1 MTSSKSR
8 LDQVRCLQ
16 CGSENRP
23 GAGFCAACG
32 KGLDVGCAECG
43 RSLLPGHAFC
53 DGCGAARPSAPPAS
67 YTPPHLEAH
76 VLVSRSAIEG
86 ERKLVTVLFADLAG
100 FTAIAE
106 QLDPEAVHAIME
118 GCFAILVRCVHRF
131 EGRVNQFT
139 GDGIMAI
146 FGAPVAHED
155 HAARALRA
163 ALGIAAELRDYEEE
177 VRRRWGVSCRMR
189 IGINTGIALVGPI
202 GDNLRLDY
210 TAVGD
215 TTNLAA
221 RLQQSAPPGAIW
233 VSQATHRLAS
243 AQFEWETLEPL
254 KVRGREEPVRVLA
267 LLALRATPSSAL
279 DASSERALTPL
290 IGREQELKQLDDAWS
305 EARQGRGRVVSIVA
319 EAGLGKTRL
328 LHEFKRNVGVR
339 SNTFYE
345 GSCFDH
351 GQSSA
356 YLPFRELLRSLFQLE
371 NVASDV
377 DGTTRVERAVAE
389 LDLDA
394 TVAAAVC
401 SVLSYPVATE
411 PRAMS
416 AQVIRDALRAVV
428 VAVASRRP
436 LVLVIEDLHWIDQ
449 ATQEVVTGLV
459 DQAQSLQLLLVLMFR
474 PEYLSRWEKL
484 KDHSLIALTGLPSL
498 SSAEMVRAVL
508 ARPQATWVALRRISP
523 QQSVEMVR
531 QILSAAAIPAELE
544 ALVTETTDGN
554 PLFIEELVVSL
565 IEGGTLV
572 RRGDDWSFEPPPETL
587 RVPDRVQN
595 LFAARVDRLDE
606 DVKELLKIAAV
617 VGRVFKS
624 AVVARVADNPQVES
638 SLQALESLELIY
650 RLPDSNPATYSFKH
664 VLCQEAVYGQI
675 RDGKKRQYHEQ
686 VARAME
692 ELYAERLEEHCEL
705 LAHHY
710 ALSAALSESPE
721 DEAGQ
726 RFGSLAVPEEHP
738 ERLDKAIEYLKSANR
753 KAIGV
758 SAMAEAQRYYN
769 RACEGLKL
777 TPVDLRNQRRKLEL
791 VLDQVFVALA
801 LFTYRDYYT
810 LLQEHAAVAEA
821 LGDRRLLGAFHARV
835 GWCQWSIGDFAAGI
849 ETLNTAVDHCSASG
863 NDEDLGFALMTRAWC
878 ELGRGE
884 FEEALA
890 SCRGALN
897 ALDRKFDL
905 QAYVRTRAAASVVN
919 GYLGRWNEAIV
930 EGKLA
935 IEAAERRNDA
945 GATSFAAMLATWAH
959 GFQGDLEQALMVA
972 NYAVSKGD
980 SPADKLFAT
989 GSWALV
995 QCRMGHAAKAA
1006 DALADVV
1013 AVIRPMRFP
1022 ACETFGLYY
1031 CEALMRSGELA
1042 KAKTQIAD
1050 CLSVLEPS
1058 DAAFYVACAERLLA
1072 EVALAEGGDQ
1082 LAVAGRYFESS
1093 MSVFV
1098 RLGAANEL
1106 ALTWA
1111 GFGRLRQKEGDR
1123 ERAIEYLTRALQAF
1137 EKLGTRIEP
1146 DSVRRS
1152 LAELG

>member
-1 MTSSKSR
+1 M
-8 LDQVRCLQ
+8 
-16 CGSENRP
+16 
-23 GAGFCAACG
+23 
-32 KGLDVGCAECG
+32 GCAECG
-43 RSLLPGHAFC
+43 RLLQSGHAFC
-53 DGCGAARPSAPPAS
+53 DGCGAARPAPSPVS

-163 ALGIAAELRDYEEE
+163 ALAIGADLQAYEQE
-177 VRRRWGVSCRMR
+177 VHRRWGVSCRMR

-221 RLQQSAPPGAIW
+221 RLQQSAPAGAIW

-243 AQFEWETLEPL
+243 AQFEWEALEPL
-254 KVRGREEPVRVLA
+254 RVRGREEPVRVLA
-267 LLALRATPSSAL
+267 LLALRATPAASV
-279 DASSERALTPL
+279 DPSSERALTPL
-290 IGREQELKQLDDAWS
+290 IGREQELKQLEDAWV

-328 LHEFKRNVGVR
+328 LHEFKRKVAAR

-356 YLPFRELLRSLFQLE
+356 YLPFRELLKSLFQLE
-371 NVASDV
+371 SVDSDI
-377 DGTTRVERAVAE
+377 DGAARVGRAVAE
-389 LDLDA
+389 LGLDA

-401 SVLSYPVATE
+401 SLLSYPVATE

-416 AQVIRDALRAVV
+416 AQVIRDALRAIV

-436 LVLVIEDLHWIDQ
+436 VVLVIEDLHWIDQ
-449 ATQEVVTGLV
+449 ATQELVTGLV
-459 DQAQSLQLLLVLMFR
+459 DQAHGLQLLLVFVFR
-474 PEYLSRWEKL
+474 PEYLSKWEKL
-484 KDHSLIALTGLPSL
+484 KDHPLIALTGLPSP

-523 QQSVEMVR
+523 QQSVEMVC

-544 ALVTETTDGN
+544 ALITETTDGN

-572 RRGDDWSFEPPPETL
+572 RRGDEWSFEPPPETL

-595 LFAARVDRLDE
+595 LFAARVDRLE
-606 DVKELLKIAAV
+606 ESLKEFLKIAAV
-617 VGRVFKS
+617 IGRVFRA
-624 AVVARVADNPQVES
+624 AVVARVAGNSQVEP
-638 SLQALESLELIY
+638 SLQALEALELIY
-650 RLPDSNPATYSFKH
+650 RLPDSNPTTYSFKH

-675 RDGKKRQYHEQ
+675 RDAKKRQYHEQ
-686 VARAME
+686 VARAIE
-692 ELYAERLEEHCEL
+692 ELYADRLDEHCEL

-710 ALSAALSESPE
+710 AFSAALSATSEDDAAQRYGGLSVPE
-721 DEAGQ
+721 D
-726 RFGSLAVPEEHP
+726 HP
-738 ERLDKAIEYLKSANR
+738 KRLDKAIDYLKAANR

-769 RACEGLKL
+769 HACEGLKL

-801 LFTYRDYYT
+801 LFTYRDYHK
-810 LLQEHAAVAEA
+810 LLQEHAEVAER

-849 ETLNTAVDHCSASG
+849 ETLNTAVAHCSASG

-884 FEEALA
+884 FEEALV
-890 SCRGALN
+890 SCRGALS

-919 GYLGRWNEAIV
+919 GYLGRWSEAIA
-930 EGKLA
+930 EGTKA
-935 IEAAERRNDA
+935 IEAAERFKDA

-959 GFQGDLEQALMVA
+959 GFQGDLEQALKVA

-1031 CEALMRSGELA
+1031 CEALVRSGELA
-1042 KAKTQIAD
+1042 KAKAQIAD
-1050 CLSVLEPS
+1050 CLQVLEPS
-1058 DAAFYVACAERLLA
+1058 DAAFYVACAKRLLA

-1082 LAVAGRYFESS
+1082 LAVAGRHFESS
-1093 MSVFV
+1093 KSVFERV
-1098 RLGAANEL
+1098 GATNEL
-1106 ALTWA
+1106 ALVWA
-1111 GFGRLRQKEGDR
+1111 GIGRLRQKEGDR
-1123 ERAIEYLTRALQAF
+1123 DGAIEYLTKALQTF
-1137 EKLGTRIEP
+1137 ERLGTRIEP
-1146 DSVRRS
+1146 DSVKRT